1 MIKFRCT
8 TLWQLISIVRAAT
21 LELKASALRRAI
33 EERYRADQPR
43 APRGTPIGGQW
54 IDDVTHVAARKPRP
68 VRLCD
73 GFAAGCQNGG
83 SFGSS
88 GMVHIPPKTYCWD
101 CAVKFLGI
109 ESESY
114 EDQLTTIRGFDPT
127 FRGD

>member
-68 VRLCD
+68 VRLCEGLRPD
-73 GFAAGCQNGG
+73 AKWGLVWIVRNGTHP
-83 SFGSS
+83 SQ
-88 GMVHIPPKTYCWD
+88 D
-101 CAVKFLGI
+101 LLLG
-109 ESESY
+109 
-114 EDQLTTIRGFDPT
+114 LRGKVP
-127 FRGD
+127 GN